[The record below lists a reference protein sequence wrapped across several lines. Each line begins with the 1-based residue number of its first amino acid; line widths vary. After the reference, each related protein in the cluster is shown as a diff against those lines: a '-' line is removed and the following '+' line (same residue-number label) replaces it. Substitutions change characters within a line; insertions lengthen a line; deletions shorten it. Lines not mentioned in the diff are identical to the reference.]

1 MLLKFFVK
9 INQAQVSGKM
19 KKIQTDAD
27 KTTQAQDSPLEIN
40 YYFQLSTMRKK
51 IPSISVAKIQ

>member
-9 INQAQVSGKM
+9 INQAQVSGKI

-40 YYFQLSTMRKK
+40 YYFQLSTMRKN
-51 IPSISVAKIQ
+51 S

>member
-19 KKIQTDAD
+19 KKIQTDSD
-27 KTTQAQDSPLEIN
+27 KTTQAQDSRL
-40 YYFQLSTMRKK
+40 K
-51 IPSISVAKIQ
+51 